1 MAIQHL
7 GDLEDARLVAVSSL
21 YQSPPLCGREQ
32 PDYVNAV
39 AGLLT
44 TRTAEELLI
53 QLQAMEDRQGRQ
65 RSGEKWES
73 RTIDLD
79 LLAYGSEIVCTDTLS
94 VPHPGIAER
103 NFVLLPWRE
112 IAPEYSVPGLSRVR
126 QLAEMVMSDNL
137 RIDRITT

>member
-79 LLAYGSEIVCTDTLS
+79 LLAYGSEIVSTDTLS

-112 IAPEYSVPGLSRVR
+112 IAPEYAVPGLSRVR
-126 QLAEMVMSDNL
+126 QLAEMVMSDSL